1 MLGPHGRPATPTPP
15 ITVATSN
22 RSRST
27 LGVPSPP
34 PAYAPVRLEGAH
46 NTRPNPP
53 PQEFQPF
60 EIQDPPYHP
69 LKIKRTYITFTGRD
83 IRILTVLTGVQYIFK
98 SWWIVSILIALFG
111 PSRQSGYSPDASDM
125 QRKKPHSQIVRAV
138 VSPDVATGYRH
149 GRVVWGFGDGD
160 YLNRTGMKIR
170 NIPQGAADTVG
181 DTSSIRYKL
190 AIAAIV
196 VTFVTSLVKLCLLQR
211 MRVKGRYSAGVD
223 IGARRG
229 IPGDGGPGRDD
240 NTSGRRETARKERY
254 VLGAWW
260 EGYVFTGHWVTFID
274 EVLGLILTVC
284 LMQGEEKSY
293 MVPEVA
299 GANARGGD

>member
-1 MLGPHGRPATPTPP
+1 MLGPHGRPATPTPT

-34 PAYAPVRLEGAH
+34 PAYAPGAH
-46 NTRPNPP
+46 NTRSNPP

-69 LKIKRTYITFTGRD
+69 LKVKRTYITFTGRD
-83 IRILTVLTGVQYIFK
+83 VRILTVLTAVQYIFK
-98 SWWIVSILIALFG
+98 SWWIVSVLIALFG
-111 PSRQSGYSPDASDM
+111 PSRQPDYPLDASDI
-125 QRKKPHSQIVRAV
+125 QKKKPHSQIVRAV
-138 VSPDVATGYRH
+138 MNPDVDTGYRN
-149 GRVVWGFGDGD
+149 GRAALGFGDGY
-160 YLNRTGMKIR
+160 YLNRTGMKIP
-170 NIPQGAADTVG
+170 NIPLEAANTVG
-181 DTSSIRYKL
+181 DTNSITFKL

-211 MRVKGRYSAGVD
+211 MKVKGKYGTGVD
-223 IGARRG
+223 TGARTG
-229 IPGDGGPGRDD
+229 IPGDEGPGRDD
-240 NTSGRRETARKERY
+240 NTLGGRETARQKRY

-274 EVLGLILTVC
+274 EVLGLILTIC
-284 LMQGEEKSY
+284 LMQGKDKSS
-293 MVPEVA
+293 MVAEVA
-299 GANARGGD
+299 RTNMRGN